1 MRTAP
6 ARVIPRER
14 RRKRHLALVDNI
26 EAGETIV
33 AKAQQ
38 KNDALMVAQDLGI
51 DLEPVEVPTRR
62 RTTRKRQP
70 NRNGPVETTVL
81 WASVYPEAKL
91 HALMI
96 AGGDIKRCK
105 PVARDTVVVLNH
117 PQEKPPR

>member
-1 MRTAP
+1 MRLAP
-6 ARVIPRER
+6 ARVIPKEH
-14 RRKRHLALVDNI
+14 RRKRHLTLVDNI
-26 EAGETIV
+26 EAGESIV

-38 KNDALMVAQDLGI
+38 KNDARMVAQELGV
-51 DLEPVEVPTRR
+51 DLEVVEVPTRR

-70 NRNGPVETTVL
+70 NRNGPVETIVL
-81 WASVYPEAKL
+81 WASVDPATKL

-105 PVARDTVVVLNH
+105 PVARDAVVVLNH